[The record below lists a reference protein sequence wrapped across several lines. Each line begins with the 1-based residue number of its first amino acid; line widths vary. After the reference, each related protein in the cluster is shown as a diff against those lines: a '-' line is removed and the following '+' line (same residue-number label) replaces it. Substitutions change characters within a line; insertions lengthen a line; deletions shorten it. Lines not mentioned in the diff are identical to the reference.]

1 MTKKAEVEGNVLC
14 TFFFVRQVYSSTN
27 AQSYFFNS
35 FFAIMVIEELILQCI
50 CCKLLA
56 PDTAQYMSN
65 ALESACNFGVWW
77 APCMFVGLIQG
88 VWWAPCMFV

>member
-77 APCMFVGLIQG
+77 APCMFV
-88 VWWAPCMFV
+88 